1 MRGRCRPRWN
11 RGPPWRSFTSA
22 VGGNEILSVPLRTA
36 DGGAGGLAAAARARC
51 RARTRHDADPPEL
64 RPASRTAG
72 RGRRRP
78 GVAVTGQGAPQGLP
92 RGRGGRFITLEGGEG
107 TGKSTQARRLV
118 ERIRAL
124 GREAIATREPGGS
137 PRAELI
143 REALLSGTVKPLG
156 PVAEAMMFAAARIDH
171 LDTTIRPALARGA
184 VVVCDRFIDSTRVYQ
199 GALEGVD
206 PALLAALERHRRR
219 GDPAGPHHRARSR
232 RRDGPR
238 AAPATGGAPRPRTGS
253 NRRPT
258 ASTRGSGAPSWTTP
272 RANANAASWS
282 TPRARPR
289 TSPKRCG

>member
-1 MRGRCRPRWN
+1 M
-11 RGPPWRSFTSA
+11 
-22 VGGNEILSVPLRTA
+22 
-36 DGGAGGLAAAARARC
+36 
-51 RARTRHDADPPEL
+51 
-64 RPASRTAG
+64 
-72 RGRRRP
+72 
-78 GVAVTGQGAPQGLP
+78 TGQGAPQGLP

-107 TGKSTQARRLV
+107 TGKTTQARRLV

-206 PALLAALERHRRR
+206 PALLAALEGIAVGETRPDLTIVLDLDVATGLGRARDRR
-219 GDPAGPHHRARSR
+219 GAAAADRFEQEADGFHEKLRRAFLDNAARERERCLVVDASRPAEDIAETLWLIARARFPELAGG
-232 RRDGPR
+232 DGR
-238 AAPATGGAPRPRTGS
+238 
-253 NRRPT
+253 
-258 ASTRGSGAPSWTTP
+258 APS
-272 RANANAASWS
+272 
-282 TPRARPR
+282 
-289 TSPKRCG
+289 